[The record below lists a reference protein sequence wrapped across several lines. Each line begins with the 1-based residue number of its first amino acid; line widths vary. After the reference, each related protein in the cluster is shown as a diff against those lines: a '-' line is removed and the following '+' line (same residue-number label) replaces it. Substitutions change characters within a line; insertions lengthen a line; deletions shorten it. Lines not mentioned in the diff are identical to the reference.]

1 VFHWQLFFEIIR
13 QDHNKKILT
22 RGAHLKQIVHKYCSN
37 GRNCMMTTTNA
48 PPHSLKDSNANPKL
62 EITKGIKVR
71 FLAHSTSRV
80 EGHARAL
87 GWEL

>member
-1 VFHWQLFFEIIR
+1 
-13 QDHNKKILT
+13 
-22 RGAHLKQIVHKYCSN
+22 
-37 GRNCMMTTTNA
+37 MMTTTNA